1 MNIQIKQ
8 ISIINFKGIKQLFVN
23 FNEKTSIF
31 GANGTGKTTIYD
43 AFCWLLFG
51 KNAEDRKDFN
61 IKNTVEVSLNRQEH
75 EVSAIINVDGSE
87 TSLKR
92 VYKEK
97 WTKKK
102 GSEEAEYTGNETLY
116 FWNEVPLQQKDFQ
129 DKIGQIL
136 NENTFKLLTNP
147 MHFNALKWQ
156 DRRVILTSLVK
167 SISDDEIAIGNK
179 DFQSL
184 VSQLQ
189 NKSLEEFKKEIA
201 AKKKLLKDSLAQ
213 IPSRIDELLRS
224 ISGQDFHGIENAL
237 KAKEAELAVIEEAMQ
252 NILQQRQ
259 ENQNV
264 VMAKNDELFQ
274 LKLRLNNARNVFTTA
289 QNNKGI
295 EKQTAINVL
304 KKDIVE
310 SENWLTGYHKEVK
323 QLNAENEINN
333 GRILELREKWNKE
346 NEKELVFD
354 ENQFTCPTC
363 KRVHD
368 ADDVEA
374 KKAEMT
380 ENFNT
385 NKTKELQYINEVGL
399 GTRGK
404 IEANDQR
411 ILEVK
416 IEIGTLEVSIDNL
429 KKQLAELQAIPQ
441 EQDTHA
447 FESTPEFNSISD
459 LIKAKEREISDL
471 LSKSDT
477 EISAESLQ
485 RKRNTADEIDR
496 LKGLIIKR
504 DSEKKTHARIEE
516 LKADEKKDSQEL
528 SQLEKQEFII
538 QSFVKARISSIED
551 AINSKFQTITFKM
564 FEIQVNGG
572 ESECCETLVNGVP
585 WADANTGSK
594 VAAGLEIINVLGG
607 HYQVTAPIFLDN
619 RESTTK
625 VPSTE
630 SQTINL
636 FVSPDDTVLRVA

>member
-1 MNIQIKQ
+1 MNIKINQ
-8 ISIINFKGIKQLFVN
+8 ISITNFKGIKQLFVN

-116 FWNEVPLQQKDFQ
+116 FWNDVPLQQKDFQ

-156 DRRVILTSLVK
+156 DRRAILTSLVK
-167 SISDDEIAIGNK
+167 SISDSEIAANNK

-184 VSQLQ
+184 LSQLQ

-224 ISGQDFHGIENAL
+224 ISGQDFHGIDNAL
-237 KAKEAELAVIEEAMQ
+237 KAKEAELAVIEEAM
-252 NILQQRQ
+252 NSLLVQRQ

-264 VMAKNDELFQ
+264 VMAKNDELFN
-274 LKLRLNNARNVFTTA
+274 LKLKLTNARNVFTTS
-289 QNNKGI
+289 QNNKNI
-295 EKQTAINVL
+295 EKQTAINIL
-304 KKDIVE
+304 KKDIAE
-310 SENWLTGYHKEVK
+310 SEKVLQGYYNEIK
-323 QLNAENEINN
+323 QLNTENEINN
-333 GRILELREKWNKE
+333 GRILELREKWSKE

-363 KRVHD
+363 KRVHEAED
-368 ADDVEA
+368 IEA
-374 KKAEMT
+374 KKAEMF
-380 ENFNT
+380 ENFNA
-385 NKTKELQYINEVGL
+385 NKTRELQYINEVGI
-399 GTRGK
+399 GTKGK
-404 IEANDQR
+404 IERNDQR

-429 KKQLAELQAIPQ
+429 KKQLAELQSVPQ
-441 EQDTHA
+441 EQDTQC

-459 LIKAKEREISDL
+459 LIRAKEREISEL

-477 EISAESLQ
+477 EISSESLK
-485 RKRNTADEIDR
+485 RKRETTDEIDR
-496 LKGLIIKR
+496 LKGLIAKR
-504 DSEKKTHARIEE
+504 DSEKRTYQRIDE
-516 LKADEKKDSQEL
+516 LKAQEKKESQEL
-528 SQLEKQEFII
+528 SQLEKQEFMI
-538 QSFVKARISSIED
+538 QSFVKARMSSIED

-564 FEIQVNGG
+564 FETQVNGG

-636 FVSPDDTVLRVA
+636 FVSPEDTVLRVA

>member
-1 MNIQIKQ
+1 MNIKIKK
-8 ISIINFKGIKQLFVN
+8 ISITNFKGIKELFVN

-61 IKNTVEVSLNRQEH
+61 IKNTVELSLNRQEH
-75 EVSAIINVDGSE
+75 EVAATIEVDGSE
-87 TSLKR
+87 TTLKR

-116 FWNEVPLQQKDFQ
+116 FWNDVPLQQKDFQ

-156 DRRVILTSLVK
+156 DRRAILTSLVK

-184 VSQLQ
+184 LSQLQ

-201 AKKKLLKDSLAQ
+201 AKKKLLKESLAQ

-224 ISGQDFHGIENAL
+224 ISGQDFHGIDNAL
-237 KAKEAELAVIEEAMQ
+237 KLKESEMLVIEEAMQ

-274 LKLRLNNARNVFTTA
+274 LKLKLNNARNVFTTA
-289 QNNKGI
+289 QSNKGI
-295 EKQTAINVL
+295 ESQTAINNL
-304 KKDIVE
+304 KKDIESVE
-310 SENWLTGYHKEVK
+310 KQLQGLEKEIK
-323 QLNAENEINN
+323 QLNVDNEVNN
-333 GRILELREKWNKE
+333 GRILELRTKWHAE

-354 ENQFTCPTC
+354 ENEFTCPTC

-374 KKAEMT
+374 KKVEMV

-385 NKTKELQYINEVGL
+385 QKTKNLQYLNEVGVA
-399 GTRGK
+399 TKDK
-404 IEANDQR
+404 IQANEQR
-411 ILEVK
+411 VFELKGEIEKLEVLFDDLK
-416 IEIGTLEVSIDNL
+416 GQLHKWYSTPQLE
-429 KKQLAELQAIPQ
+429 QQG
-441 EQDTHA
+441 

-459 LIKAKEREISDL
+459 LIRAKEREISDL

-485 RKRNTADEIDR
+485 RKREASDEIDR
-496 LKGLIIKR
+496 LKGLIVKR
-504 DSEKKTHARIEE
+504 DSEKRTYQRIDE
-516 LKADEKKDSQEL
+516 LKAQEKKESQEL
-528 SQLEKQEFII
+528 SQLEKQEFVI
-538 QSFVKARISSIED
+538 QNFVKARMNSIED

-607 HYQVTAPIFLDN
+607 QYQVTAPIFLDN

-625 VPSTE
+625 VPSTD

-636 FVSPDDTVLRVA
+636 FVSPEDTVLRVA

>member
-1 MNIQIKQ
+1 MNIKINQ
-8 ISIINFKGIKQLFVN
+8 ISITNFKGIKQLFVN

-75 EVSAIINVDGSE
+75 EVSAIIEVDGSE
-87 TSLKR
+87 TTLKR

-116 FWNEVPLQQKDFQ
+116 FWNDVPLQQKDFQ

-156 DRRVILTSLVK
+156 DRRAILTSLVK
-167 SISDDEIAIGNK
+167 SISDNEIAIGNK
-179 DFQSL
+179 DFQEL
-184 VSQLQ
+184 LSQLQ
-189 NKSLEEFKKEIA
+189 NKTLEEFKKEIS

-224 ISGQDFHGIENAL
+224 ISGQDFHGIDHAL
-237 KAKEAELAVIEEAMQ
+237 KLKESEMSVIEEATQ
-252 NILQQRQ
+252 NILKQKQ
-259 ENQNV
+259 ESQNV
-264 VMAKNDELFQ
+264 VIAKNEELFQ
-274 LKLRLNNARNVFTTA
+274 LKLKLTNANNIFTTSIS
-289 QNNKGI
+289 NKNI

-310 SENWLTGYHKEVK
+310 CEKWLNGYHNEVK
-323 QLNAENEINN
+323 QLTAENEINN
-333 GRILELREKWNKE
+333 GRILELREKWQVE

-354 ENQFTCPTC
+354 ESQFTCPTC

-368 ADDVEA
+368 TDDVEA
-374 KKAEMT
+374 KKAEMV
-380 ENFNT
+380 ENFNSQ
-385 NKTKELQYINEVGL
+385 KTKNLQYINEVGV
-399 GTRGK
+399 GTKGK
-404 IEANDQR
+404 IEANEAR
-411 ILEVK
+411 ILDVK
-416 IEIGTLEVSIDNL
+416 TEIGTLEVSIDNL
-429 KKQLAELQAIPQ
+429 KKQLAELQNNPQ
-441 EQDTHA
+441 EQEVQG

-459 LIKAKEREISDL
+459 LIRAKEREISDL

-477 EISAESLQ
+477 EISAESLK
-485 RKRNTADEIDR
+485 RKREAADEIDR
-496 LKGLIIKR
+496 LKGLIVKR
-504 DSEKKTHARIEE
+504 DSEKRTYQRIDE
-516 LKADEKKDSQEL
+516 LKAQEKKKSQEL

-538 QSFVKARISSIED
+538 QNFVKARMSSIEE

-564 FEIQVNGG
+564 FETQVNGG

-607 HYQVTAPIFLDN
+607 QYQVTAPIFLDN

-625 VPSTE
+625 VPSTD

-636 FVSPDDTVLRVA
+636 FVSPEDTVLRVA